1 MAKIH
6 YIVEFHPDYVQGYF
20 FNNKRKAIE
29 KGMEEVEGFEFGNEI
44 ENEET
49 DAFFHSGVLN
59 SNSGFLFWMEDGDWD
74 IEEMDSDVA
83 KGKIESGEI
92 EENSAGAYFPAK
104 LKTGYGECYI
114 GSATEH
120 TNGLWSF
127 EYGDIYEKKQKQTTM
142 KYLPRFESFVNERLN
157 EAAEGV
163 ETRIVKFNI
172 EVNEDFGTIEDQVT
186 LAMGPDSAGLFSIG
200 DDIEKFTGLKLA
212 DAEAYDEKPTDA
224 FIYGMNNMM
233 NGGGDMYLW
242 FTGNRLAGDV
252 ADTGSWTALFD
263 VFPHECIHLTK
274 KLIVRQHAKNLGLKI
289 DGEEWI
295 KHDYGQGEYVWP
307 GEGDHEDPMVIVN
320 EEDFAWTHGFV
331 CKTLAP
337 HFLELAKSY
346 VPELKSID
354 I

>member
-1 MAKIH
+1 
-6 YIVEFHPDYVQGYF
+6 
-20 FNNKRKAIE
+20 
-29 KGMEEVEGFEFGNEI
+29 
-44 ENEET
+44 
-49 DAFFHSGVLN
+49 
-59 SNSGFLFWMEDGDWD
+59 
-74 IEEMDSDVA
+74 
-83 KGKIESGEI
+83 
-92 EENSAGAYFPAK
+92 
-104 LKTGYGECYI
+104 
-114 GSATEH
+114 
-120 TNGLWSF
+120 
-127 EYGDIYEKKQKQTTM
+127 M

-252 ADTGSWTALFD
+252 AETGSWTALFD

-307 GEGDHEDPMVIVN
+307 GEGDHEDPMVIVS

>member
-104 LKTGYGECYI
+104 LKAGYGECYI

-120 TNGLWSF
+120 TNGLWAF
-127 EYGDIYEKKQKQTTM
+127 DYGEIYEGKQTTF
-142 KYLPRFESFVNERLN
+142 KYVPTFESFR
-157 EAAEGV
+157 
-163 ETRIVKFNI
+163 
-172 EVNEDFGTIEDQVT
+172 
-186 LAMGPDSAGLFSIG
+186 
-200 DDIEKFTGLKLA
+200 
-212 DAEAYDEKPTDA
+212 
-224 FIYGMNNMM
+224 
-233 NGGGDMYLW
+233 
-242 FTGNRLAGDV
+242 
-252 ADTGSWTALFD
+252 
-263 VFPHECIHLTK
+263 
-274 KLIVRQHAKNLGLKI
+274 
-289 DGEEWI
+289 
-295 KHDYGQGEYVWP
+295 
-307 GEGDHEDPMVIVN
+307 
-320 EEDFAWTHGFV
+320 
-331 CKTLAP
+331 KTL
-337 HFLELAKSY
+337 
-346 VPELKSID
+346 
-354 I
+354 